1 MTYRHIALMGRAG
14 SGKDTVAAR
23 LTSAHHFVRVAFADP
38 LRDVALGL
46 DPIIR
51 KESAGGGTLPVRLS
65 DYVQRDGWERAKRH
79 REVRRTLQRLGQSIR
94 DQDDRFWLRLALA
107 KVDVADRWSV
117 PVVVTDC
124 RYANEASALRGRG
137 FLLVRVERPGE
148 HGPASA
154 DQREHV
160 SETELSDYP
169 ADAVLTNGGSLAD
182 LHALADRLAVPR

>member
-23 LTSAHHFVRVAFADP
+23 LVTAHHFVRVAFADP

-46 DPIIR
+46 DPLIR
-51 KESAGGGTLPVRLS
+51 QGTADGGTVPVRLS
-65 DYVQRDGWERAKRH
+65 EYVQRDGWERAKRH
-79 REVRRTLQRLGQSIR
+79 REVRRTLQRLGQSVR
-94 DQDDRFWLRLALA
+94 DQDDRLWLRLALA

-117 PVVVTDC
+117 PVVITDC
-124 RYANEASALRGRG
+124 RYRNEAHALRARG

-148 HGPASA
+148 HGPTSA
-154 DQREHV
+154 DQREHQ
-160 SETELSDYP
+160 SETELDGFGP
-169 ADAVLTNGGSLAD
+169 DAVLTNGGTVAE